1 MKIHHVLRLAILGAS
16 ICTSLVHAADYRVNY
31 LANTRSLIK
40 FNELTQPEKVVLA
53 EQAQLVLRDLYVNR
67 YQKNEFYGTN
77 PNFGHVDPALAAQDI
92 LNKVKAGNLS
102 TTDLHKS
109 LSQVFV
115 SQRDLH
121 LNYNFP
127 LPYATFESFIPFEF
141 TRTASAAD
149 QNEVRISRHFNA
161 YYYNT
166 FYPGIRKPVVGDLVL
181 EYDGMPI
188 KQAVQ
193 KAVVN
198 GNGANLY
205 AGFSRALQYM
215 TYTWQGSATP
225 PTKDT
230 ITLKLKAA
238 SNGEEYSITLPW
250 LSFYDNDDLQP
261 TVNKVTAKVAKTAQA
276 LKASIGKALNLSNEP
291 VQEHYNRFVARNST
305 ANFGAITKNP
315 TTEPSIQWAV
325 VDRGTKKVGYL
336 SIGTFAPAGNDFLPA
351 VEVITSLLRNQ
362 LAVTDALVID
372 VRNNGGGY
380 ISYADMLPELFI
392 PGKAS
397 VNAARLL
404 NTSLNFKF
412 LNQEI
417 FQIYWP
423 EWVQLITN
431 AQKTKDR
438 YSKTEVFTSSQDAN
452 YFGQMYYKPVGVL
465 ANARSFSATDLF
477 TCAMRDNAAATIY
490 GEDPKTGAGG
500 ANVIEHSFFADYGTT
515 PFQALPGGVSMRVSW
530 RQSIRSG
537 LAAGTMIEDQGCNAD
552 VQVPRTLS
560 DLTNGDQT
568 QFDKIASDLL
578 SKPVN
583 KSFYRNLTDGN
594 FIPVGDVITV
604 SSNTLNLNLQ
614 VANTEFVKVYV
625 DNVLVST
632 QTVRAY
638 GNPRAVALSIGVSN
652 GSHQISIV
660 GTNTAHTP
668 LWNTKRNAEVSID
681 CVSSCLKR

>member
-1 MKIHHVLRLAILGAS
+1 MKIHNVLRLAILGAS
-16 ICTSLVHAADYRVNY
+16 ICAGLAHAEYRVNY
-31 LANTRSLIK
+31 LANTRPLIK
-40 FNELTQPEKVVLA
+40 FNELTQPQKLVLA

-67 YQKNEFYGTN
+67 YQKNEYYGTG
-77 PNFGHVDPALAAQDI
+77 PTSGHLDPALAAQDI

-109 LSQVFV
+109 LSQAFV

-127 LPYATFESFIPFEF
+127 LPYATFETFIPFEF

-149 QNEVRISRHFNA
+149 QNEVRISRHFSSF
-161 YYYNT
+161 YYNT
-166 FYPGIRKPVVGDLVL
+166 FYQGIRKPAIGDQVL
-181 EYDGMPI
+181 EYDGLPI

-193 KAVVN
+193 NAIVN

-250 LSFYDNDDLQP
+250 LSFYDDADLPP
-261 TVNKVTAKVAKTAQA
+261 TINQATAKVAKTGAA
-276 LKASIGKALNLSNEP
+276 LKASISKALNLSNEP
-291 VQEHYNRFVARNST
+291 IQERYNRFVARNST
-305 ANFGAITKNP
+305 DVVGAITKNS
-315 TTEPSIQWAV
+315 TAESSIKWAV
-325 VDRGTKKVGYL
+325 VNRGSKKVGYL
-336 SIGTFAPAGNDFLPA
+336 SIGTFAPASNEYDTSLSI
-351 VEVITSLLRNQ
+351 ITGLLRNQ
-362 LAVTDALVID
+362 LAATDALVID
-372 VRNNGGGY
+372 VRNNGGGF

-404 NTSLNFKF
+404 NTSLNFNF

-417 FQIYWP
+417 FQFYWP
-423 EWVQLITN
+423 EWVQVITN

-438 YSKTEVFTSSQDAN
+438 YSKTEVFTSAADAN

-500 ANVIEHSFFADYGTT
+500 ANVIQHSFFADYGSA
-515 PFQALPGGVSMRVSW
+515 PFQALPGGVTMRVSW

-552 VQVPRTLS
+552 VQVPRTLA
-560 DLTNGDQT
+560 DLSNGDQT
-568 QFDKIASDLL
+568 QFDKIADDLL
-578 SKPVN
+578 AKTPSK
-583 KSFYRNLTDGN
+583 SYYRNLTDGS
-594 FIPVGDVITV
+594 FIPVGDTITS
-604 SSNTLNLNLQ
+604 SSNTVNLNLQ
-614 VANTEFVKVYV
+614 VANTDLVKVYV
-625 DNVLVST
+625 DNVLASV
-632 QTVRAY
+632 QTVRA
-638 GNPRAVALSIGVSN
+638 GANPVAVALSTNIAN

-660 GTNTAHTP
+660 GTTNAHAP
-668 LWNTKRNAEVSID
+668 LWNTKRFVDVSAS